1 MNKEVLEGIG
11 KSDNYVAM
19 DLNVDLVFWNNK
31 IDLWNSKVRNHSSI
45 GELLSTKADGD
56 IQSDITNGCI
66 D

>member
-1 MNKEVLEGIG
+1 MNKEGFEGIG

-19 DLNVDLVFWNNK
+19 DLNVDFVFWNNK
-31 IDLWNSKVRNHSSI
+31 IDLWNCNIWDHSSI